1 MLTLN
6 KSKKIVCLIIVI
18 MILLQVKTFA
28 VVSQTNDFYVND
40 YAKILSSETE
50 EYIINTNIELQKK
63 TGAQIVVVTVSS
75 LGGQSIEEYATEL
88 FRKFGIGDKNKNNGV
103 LLLCSTG
110 DRLFRIEVGYG
121 LEGRLTDGKTGR
133 IQDKYIIPY
142 LKNDNYNEGIKNGFS
157 AVLQEVCKEYNIS
170 ISEAQK
176 PEEGQDFDSIS
187 SKIIIVGIIS
197 INISVFLRY
206 IQKVKIKLIYLVLIG
221 IVSFLVS
228 KSFSVTMIILFINA
242 ILLIG
247 SRYTSRRRKVLK
259 WTAGGFS
266 SGGGFSGGRRFF
278 KWWRILR
285 WPEVLLAE
293 AVVQEASK

>member
-6 KSKKIVCLIIVI
+6 KAKKIVCLLILI
-18 MILLQVKTFA
+18 MILLPLKTLA
-28 VVSQTNDFYVND
+28 VVSQTNEFYVND
-40 YAKILSSETE
+40 YAKILSSETK

-157 AVLQEVCKEYNIS
+157 AVLKEVCKEYNIS
-170 ISEAQK
+170 IS
-176 PEEGQDFDSIS
+176 EGQDFDSIS

-242 ILLIG
+242 ILLIS

-278 KWWRILR
+278 WWRR
-285 WPEVLLAE
+285 
-293 AVVQEASK
+293 

>member
-6 KSKKIVCLIIVI
+6 KAKKIVCLLILI
-18 MILLQVKTFA
+18 MILLPLKTLA
-28 VVSQTNDFYVND
+28 VVSQTNEFYVND
-40 YAKILSSETE
+40 YAKILTSETK

-133 IQDKYIIPY
+133 IQDEYIIPY

-176 PEEGQDFDSIS
+176 PEKGQDFDSIPS
-187 SKIIIVGIIS
+187 EIGMVGVISIIIS
-197 INISVFLRY
+197 AFLRF

-242 ILLIG
+242 ILLIS
-247 SRYTSRRRKVLK
+247 SRYTSRRRMVLK

-278 KWWRILR
+278 WRR
-285 WPEVLLAE
+285 R
-293 AVVQEASK
+293 

>member
-6 KSKKIVCLIIVI
+6 KAKKIVCLLILI
-18 MILLQVKTFA
+18 MILLPLKTLA
-28 VVSQTNDFYVND
+28 VVSQTNEFYVND
-40 YAKILSSETE
+40 YAKILSSETK

-63 TGAQIVVVTVSS
+63 IGAQIVVVTVSS

-176 PEEGQDFDSIS
+176 PEEGHDFDSIS

-197 INISVFLRY
+197 INISVFLRF

-278 KWWRILR
+278 WWRR
-285 WPEVLLAE
+285 
-293 AVVQEASK
+293 

>member
-6 KSKKIVCLIIVI
+6 KAKKIVCLLILI
-18 MILLQVKTFA
+18 MILLPLKTLA
-28 VVSQTNDFYVND
+28 VVSQTNEFYVND

-187 SKIIIVGIIS
+187 SKIIVGIIS

-266 SGGGFSGGRRFF
+266 SGRPEAFQVVEDSQVAGGSSGGGGSTRSF
-278 KWWRILR
+278 
-285 WPEVLLAE
+285 
-293 AVVQEASK
+293 